1 MPSWWA
7 TRGAAWGGLI
17 TGVGIG
23 GVLTYIAPQI
33 GIPICI
39 ILTGIGIS
47 LLVRAYLR
55 AEIRFE
61 FNGDSMT
68 TKDNRLILG
77 VAYLTSKKTIVE
89 SLQLDYNNNLFCPSN
104 GLPTPIEDMHTQA
117 YTFDLK
123 ALQDIANETSQ
134 EAVFIIKAGKG
145 QQRSKPFNIYKLL

>member
-1 MPSWWA
+1 
-7 TRGAAWGGLI
+7 
-17 TGVGIG
+17 
-23 GVLTYIAPQI
+23 VLTYIAPQI